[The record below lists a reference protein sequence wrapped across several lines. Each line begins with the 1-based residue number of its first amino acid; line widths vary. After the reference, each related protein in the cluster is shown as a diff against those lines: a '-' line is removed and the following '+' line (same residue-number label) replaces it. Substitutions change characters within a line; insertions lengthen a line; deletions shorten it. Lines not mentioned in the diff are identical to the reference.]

1 MPKPFT
7 LDINAIPLGEMMDV
21 ELASGRNFG
30 DLVRSRTGLLMIGL
44 YLRALRQRAPG
55 TPPPSWDEIASL
67 TPSAALRYASP
78 DSQDSDLTTSDS

>member
-1 MPKPFT
+1 MPNQFK

-21 ELASGRNFG
+21 ELASGRNFA

-44 YLRALRQRAPG
+44 YLRALRQREPG
-55 TPPPSWDEIASL
+55 MPLPSWEEIAEL

-78 DSQDSDLTTSDS
+78 ESADSD